1 MGGTAPV
8 RETATGSVSTTTSV
22 NSAVVNAASAT
33 ATAGGSIG
41 STAGEPTHGPL
52 SGAGGSLFKYVVYKQ
67 PLSLDR
73 FYIHDVLPTTEGA
86 SELLLE
92 HFFIFTQLISLFLAN
107 LKNGFVLVC
116 LNRFQ
121 QVITLHTFQAASESA
136 KVKLYCASV

>member
-1 MGGTAPV
+1 MFAHALVQQSTLTERFVSNCSGRNSSFSSVVSVGGTGPV
-8 RETATGSVSTTTSV
+8 RETATGSVSTTSSV

-52 SGAGGSLFKYVVYKQ
+52 TGAGGSLFKYVVYKQ

-86 SELLLE
+86 SKYS
-92 HFFIFTQLISLFLAN
+92 FFTIS
-107 LKNGFVLVC
+107 FV
-116 LNRFQ
+116 
-121 QVITLHTFQAASESA
+121 
-136 KVKLYCASV
+136 